1 MKLSAELKIILNTLR
16 NEAEVLNKKEGVTI
30 EEVQNK
36 SNEIK
41 LAKAKLDSQLQIE
54 ADEEA
59 EINAAGKK
67 PVAGVETGSEATGT
81 KMNKLVFAKALLGKA
96 TAEEMSQITNLVL
109 EGDRTKGGV
118 AIPSDIVTEI
128 KVYQDAT
135 RMFDI
140 RPYITIEPVSTL
152 KGSRPYA
159 VNQPEAAGFASV
171 DEGGDI
177 QALYEPTFDE
187 LAYLVR
193 KYAGYI
199 PLTNELLE
207 DSIANIYAYIV
218 KWIAENELNT
228 YVYQTLHGTGIK
240 SAQGII
246 TEATTPTTGMLLSRT
261 EEITTVFASDKIAI
275 KKFKTVFN
283 SDLETVTGD
292 NIKIFTNSDGYDYL
306 DGLMDTQGKPYL
318 MPDVTKKS
326 GFSFLGREII
336 KLPKKFLANIVV
348 DVNTLTPFIVGD
360 LKQLY
365 TMYDR
370 GQMSVATTNV
380 GGDTWRKDTTE
391 LKGIFRFDGKIQ
403 PQNIEAI
410 KVLLI
415 KLV

>member
-1 MKLSAELKIILNTLR
+1 MLKSAEMKQELGELKNSAKVLIENKEAKLEDITAKNVEIETLQAKIVMQEGIEAGEAAALAAENSIVPVNGKGKAEGKEASNKLSF
-16 NEAEVLNKKEGVTI
+16 V
-30 EEVQNK
+30 
-36 SNEIK
+36 
-41 LAKAKLDSQLQIE
+41 
-54 ADEEA
+54 
-59 EINAAGKK
+59 NA
-67 PVAGVETGSEATGT
+67 
-81 KMNKLVFAKALLGKA
+81 LIGKA

-159 VNQPEAAGFASV
+159 VNQPQAAGFASV
-171 DEGGDI
+171 DEGADI

-207 DSIANIYAYIV
+207 DSTANIYAYIV

-228 YVYQTLHGTGIK
+228 YAYQVFHGTGVK

-246 TEATTPTTGMLLSRT
+246 TEATTPDTGILLSRT
-261 EEITTVFASDKIAI
+261 EEITTLFSTDNVAV
-275 KKFKTVFN
+275 KKFKTTFN
-283 SDLETVTGD
+283 VDLETVVGD
-292 NIKIFTNSDGYDYL
+292 NICIFTNADGYDYL
-306 DGLMDTQGKPYL
+306 DGLTDAQGKFYL
-318 MPDVTKKS
+318 QPDATKKS
-326 GFSFLGREII
+326 GFAFLGREIV

-348 DVNTLTPFIVGD
+348 DTNTLTPYIVGD

-370 GQMSVATTNV
+370 AQMSVATTNV
-380 GGDTWRKDTTE
+380 GGATWRNDTTE
-391 LKGIFRFDGKIQ
+391 LKGIFRFDGEIQ
-403 PQNIEAI
+403 PANIQSVKI
-410 KVLLI
+410 LLI
-415 KLV
+415 KLK

>member
-1 MKLSAELKIILNTLR
+1 MKLSAELKIILNKLR
-16 NEAEVLNKKEGVTI
+16 DEAEVLNKKEGVTI

-59 EINAAGKK
+59 EIQATAKTPIAG
-67 PVAGVETGSEATGT
+67 AEIGAEAGT
-81 KMNKLVFAKALLGKA
+81 KMDKLVFAKALLGKA
-96 TAEEMSQITNLVL
+96 TAEEMLQITNLVL

-140 RPYITIEPVSTL
+140 RPYITVEPVSTL

-199 PLTNELLE
+199 PLTNELLA
-207 DSIANIYAYIV
+207 DSTANIYAYIV

-228 YVYQTLHGTGIK
+228 YVYQTFHGTGVK

-246 TEATTPTTGMLLSRT
+246 TEATTAVTGMLLTRT
-261 EEITTVFASDKIAI
+261 DSITTVFATATAAI

-283 SDLETVTGD
+283 VDLETVVGD
-292 NIKIFTNSDGYDYL
+292 NICIFTNSDGYDYL
-306 DGLMDTQGKPYL
+306 DGLEDAQGKPYL
-318 MPDVTKKS
+318 QPDVTKKS
-326 GFSFLGREII
+326 GFSFLGREIV

-370 GQMSVATTNV
+370 AQMSVATTNV

-403 PQNIEAI
+403 PQNIEAVKI
-410 KVLLI
+410 LLI
-415 KLV
+415 KLT

>member
-1 MKLSAELKIILNTLR
+1 MKLSAELKIILNGLR

-59 EINAAGKK
+59 EQNAAVKV
-67 PVAGVETGSEATGT
+67 PVAGATEPAIGGGT
-81 KMNKLVFAKALLGKA
+81 KVNKLVFAKAIIGSA

-140 RPYITIEPVSTL
+140 RPYITVEPVSTL

-159 VNQPEAAGFASV
+159 VNEPQAQGFASV
-171 DEGGDI
+171 DEGADI

-207 DSIANIYAYIV
+207 DSAANIYAYIV

-228 YVYQTLHGTGIK
+228 YVYQTLHGTGVK
-240 SAQGII
+240 SSQGII
-246 TEATTPTTGMLLSRT
+246 TEATTPTTGALLTRT
-261 EEITTVFASDKIAI
+261 EEITTVFATDIALI
-275 KKFKTVFN
+275 KKFKTTFN
-283 SDLETVTGD
+283 VDLETVTGD
-292 NIKIFTNSDGYDYL
+292 NIKIFTNSDGYDHL
-306 DGLMDTQGKPYL
+306 DGLTDANGKFYL
-318 MPDVTKKS
+318 KEDVTVKS
-326 GFSFLGREII
+326 GFTFLGREII
-336 KLPKKFLANIVV
+336 KLPKKFLANITA
-348 DVNTLTPFIVGD
+348 DINTLVPFIIGD

-370 GQMSVATTNV
+370 AQMSVATTNV
-380 GGDTWRKDTTE
+380 GGDTWRNDTTE

-403 PQNIEAI
+403 PANIQAVKI
-410 KVLLI
+410 LLI

>member
-1 MKLSAELKIILNTLR
+1 
-16 NEAEVLNKKEGVTI
+16 
-30 EEVQNK
+30 
-36 SNEIK
+36 
-41 LAKAKLDSQLQIE
+41 
-54 ADEEA
+54 
-59 EINAAGKK
+59 
-67 PVAGVETGSEATGT
+67 
-81 KMNKLVFAKALLGKA
+81 
-96 TAEEMSQITNLVL
+96 MSQIKNLVL

-171 DEGGDI
+171 DEGVEI
-177 QALYEPTFDE
+177 QAMYEPTFDE

-207 DSIANIYAYIV
+207 DSVANIYAYIV

-228 YVYQTLHGTGIK
+228 YVYQVLHGTGVK

-246 TEATTPTTGMLLSRT
+246 TEATTATTGALLTRT
-261 EEITTVFASDKIAI
+261 EKITTVYATDIAVV
-275 KKFKTVFN
+275 KKFKTTFN
-283 SDLETVTGD
+283 VDLETVTGD
-292 NIKIFTNSDGYDYL
+292 NIKIFTNADGYDYL
-306 DGLMDTQGKPYL
+306 DGLTDELGKPYL

-336 KLPKKFLANIVV
+336 KLPKKFLANILV
-348 DVNTLTPFIVGD
+348 DTNTLTPYIVGD

-370 GQMSVATTNV
+370 AQMSVATTNV
-380 GGDTWRKDTTE
+380 GGDTWRNDTTE

-403 PQNIEAI
+403 PQNIEAVKI
-410 KVLLI
+410 LLI
-415 KLV
+415 KLA